1 MESKTIKYKGIEYEL
16 DSEYFTGNSVNNS
29 VDFQLLQLK
38 TCVEQKDFVT
48 LENRIENML
57 KWGGIKAVKK

>member
-57 KWGGIKAVKK
+57 KWGGIKVLKK